1 MCGQTF
7 ESLVEVF
14 NQWEMCFVCWHTLK
28 IIVDSAGIELLEEGF
43 CEASLDFIGDRMRV
57 FFSNDKLEM
66 VECALLFI
74 YAY

>member
-14 NQWEMCFVCWHTLK
+14 NQRVMCFVCCHTLK

-43 CEASLDFIGDRMRV
+43 CVASLHLIGDRMRV
-57 FFSNDKLEM
+57 FFSQ
-66 VECALLFI
+66 I
-74 YAY
+74 TR